1 MRLLLLT
8 GKGGAG
14 TTTVAAATALHAA
27 TCGTRTLLIS
37 LDRPDGLGRIL
48 GTRIGPR
55 TVTLSNG
62 LHVRQAGPG
71 YGPATFPPPDDF
83 ASPDD
88 SASPDDD
95 PTPRDERLERVL
107 ADADLDPLP
116 AADLA
121 GLPGAQDILT
131 LLDLFPHLERDDLDL
146 VVLDCPPPATT
157 LRLLALPET
166 LRDCLDQLLP
176 VERRVLR
183 AMARGKH
190 PRGDGPPRD
199 HLADETD
206 SLRERLLRVRDL
218 LTGPG
223 ASVRLVLTPQ
233 SAAIESARRAWTALS
248 LLGHAVDALVVNQVI
263 NPESGPWPAELLAA
277 QKDLLCG
284 LAADF
289 EPLPVLRAYH
299 ALAEPVGTSALAA
312 PGEDLYGPC
321 GKGSAGELLTE
332 PAVGRFRVER
342 RGEEYLMV
350 LPLPLVDRE
359 RVRLS
364 RRGDDLVMEVPG
376 QRRVMSLPSALRR
389 CRVTV
394 ASLRDAELTVRFR
407 PDPALWPTA

>member
-1 MRLLLLT
+1 LRLLLLT

-27 TCGTRTLLIS
+27 ACGTRTLVIS
-37 LDRPDGLGRIL
+37 LDRHDCLGRTL
-48 GTRIGPR
+48 GTRIGAR

-62 LHVRQAGPG
+62 LYARQIGPG
-71 YGPATFPPPDDF
+71 PGPEVFPPQ
-83 ASPDD
+83 
-88 SASPDDD
+88 DD
-95 PTPRDERLERVL
+95 PTPQDEHLARVL
-107 ADADLDPLP
+107 VDADLDPLP

-121 GLPGAQDILT
+121 RLPGAQDILT
-131 LLDLFPHLERDDLDL
+131 LLDLAPHLERDDLDL

-183 AMARGKH
+183 ATDRGRR
-190 PRGDGPPRD
+190 PRGDEPPRD
-199 HLADETD
+199 HLADEAD
-206 SLRERLLRVRDL
+206 RLRERLLRVRDL
-218 LTGPG
+218 LTGPS

-233 SAAIESARRAWTALS
+233 SAAIGPTRRAWTALS
-248 LLGHAVDALVVNQVI
+248 LFGYAVDALVVNQVI
-263 NPESGPWPAELLAA
+263 PHEGGLWPAELLSA
-277 QKDLLCG
+277 QKDLLGG
-284 LAADF
+284 LAAGFD
-289 EPLPVLRAYH
+289 PLPVLRSHH
-299 ALAEPVGTSALAA
+299 ALAEPVGTSALVAL
-312 PGEDLYGPC
+312 GEDLYGPC
-321 GKGSAGELLTE
+321 GRRSACELLTE

-342 RGEEYLMV
+342 REEEYLMV

-376 QRRVMSLPSALRR
+376 QRRVMSLPSVLRR

-394 ASLRDAELTVRFR
+394 ATLRDGELTVRFR